1 MTLAET
7 YSVNLGDPADIVT
20 AAATEPGE
28 LLAQWIDRPAWMD
41 RAACRGEAL
50 EVFFPA
56 RGTNTVAQA
65 RAVCE
70 SCPVY
75 AACLRYALDDPEL
88 QGVWG
93 ATTTAERRAIRRA
106 AA

>member
-1 MTLAET
+1 MNLADLF
-7 YSVNLGDPADIVT
+7 SFAMADPADIV
-20 AAATEPGE
+20 AAAEIEPGE
-28 LLAQWIDRPAWMD
+28 LLAALVDRPEWMQ

-65 RAVCE
+65 RAACE
-70 SCPVY
+70 TCPVH